1 MTKPDKKTLTRLY
14 VTQGLSLREISERL
28 SLHPDTIHYHLK
40 RYGIEARPQAKRS
53 RLRKFRLNTLEKG
66 IREKGVRGYALELG
80 IHENTLR
87 HYLKGARETEKAE
100 KQGK

>member
-14 VTQGLSLREISERL
+14 VDQGLSLREISERL
-28 SLHPDTIHYHLK
+28 GLHPDTIHYHLK

-53 RLRKFRLNTLEKG
+53 QLRAYRLETLEKG
-66 IREKGVRGYALELG
+66 IREKGVRGYAQELG

-87 HYLKGARETEKAE
+87 HYLKGAKGA
-100 KQGK
+100 K